1 MLIDKT
7 YFQGDITIPNLQE
20 IQHDNDLVAILIE
33 SKSYSLLESVLGRDN
48 ILSLQV
54 NLDVNGNLLPDAD
67 QKWVDLVE
75 GKSYE
80 VDGQKFYFKGLIQ
93 KGDLYKTSMI
103 ADFVFC
109 EWLRQTRSQQTMV
122 GEVVLNAQNATN
134 VGSTSKLVSIWNRFI
149 IEFGRKYTCLVR
161 KHYVNGVP
169 FYDYF
174 NGGNSNNVSL
184 VQFLTHFNDVYEDCP
199 LELPSYV
206 ENYGI
211 INSLG
216 I

>member
-1 MLIDKT
+1 MLINKT
-7 YFQGDITIPNLQE
+7 YFQGDITIPNTTE
-20 IQHDNDLVAILIE
+20 VQHDNDLVGILIE
-33 SKSYSLLESVLGRDN
+33 SKSYSLLESVLGREN
-48 ILSLQV
+48 VLSLKA
-54 NLDVNGNLLPDAD
+54 NLDIDGNLNEDAPERW
-67 QKWVDLVE
+67 KDLVN

-80 VDGQKFYFKGLIQ
+80 INDQKFYFKGLIQ
-93 KGDLYKTSMI
+93 KGDLYKTSLI

-109 EWLRQTRSQQTMV
+109 EWLRQTRSQQTMI
-122 GEVVLNAQNATN
+122 GEVVVQGQNAIN

-149 IEFGRKYTCLVR
+149 VEFGAGYYAKVR
-161 KHYVNGVP
+161 KHYVKGVL

-174 NGGNSNNVSL
+174 NGSNSNNVSL
-184 VQFLTHFNDVYEDCP
+184 VQFLKHHSDIYEDCP

>member
-20 IQHDNDLVAILIE
+20 IQHDNDLVQILIE
-33 SKSYSLLESVLGRDN
+33 SKSNSLLESILGREN
-48 ILSLQV
+48 YLALKSQ
-54 NLDVNGNLLPDAD
+54 LDVNGKLKPDAD
-67 QKWVDLVE
+67 QKWKDLVN
-75 GKSYE
+75 GQSYT
-80 VDGQKFYFKGLIQ
+80 DNDQKFYFKGLIQ
-93 KGDLYKTSMI
+93 EGDLYKTSMI

-109 EWLRQTRSQQTMV
+109 EWLKQTRSQQTGV
-122 GEVVLNAQNATN
+122 GEVVVNAQNATN
-134 VGSTSKLVSIWNRFI
+134 VNSNSKFVSIWNRFI
-149 IEFGRKYTCLVR
+149 QEFGARHHNHVR
-161 KHYVNGVP
+161 RYCIKGVP

-184 VQFLTHFNDVYEDCP
+184 VQFLTHFSDVYEDCP